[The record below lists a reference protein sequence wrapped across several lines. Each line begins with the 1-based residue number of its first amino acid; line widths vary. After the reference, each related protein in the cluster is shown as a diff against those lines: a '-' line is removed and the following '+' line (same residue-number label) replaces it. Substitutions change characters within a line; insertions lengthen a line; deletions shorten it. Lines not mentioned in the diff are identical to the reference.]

1 MQALILIFLFCFGLF
16 MIIKPDWLWKIDN
29 FLDVKGGEPTDFY
42 LVSTRLGGIL
52 LCLICFFIFVYFG
65 VDKIFG

>member
-16 MIIKPDWLWKIDN
+16 MIIKPDWLWKLDN

-42 LVSTRLGGIL
+42 LVSTQLGRNPTVLNL
-52 LCLICFFIFVYFG
+52 LFYICLLWSG
-65 VDKIFG
+65 